1 MMKISDPTKARRRII
16 SLLIMLTF
24 LVMSVTG
31 DTCVFSALF
40 HQDCG
45 ASRFDGIRLHGV
57 HRGAYS

>member
-24 LVMSVTG
+24 LVISVTG
-31 DTCVFSALF
+31 ALAFFRPIF